1 MTAFC
6 HLKHFGYFSL
16 TLFSSN
22 RRNEKAIPVNHY
34 SLICVFQSICSSY
47 SRSSTLCAFISFTH
61 RCNSS
66 FSTNNWTSRAMHFA
80 PFGKSWRL
88 FVKREKNRIEKRKM
102 INVAFLFFF
111 HFFVHCRLC
120 LFTCGFCTSK
130 TDDRKI
136 KTTMKSIG
144 ISVSR
149 KRACGHWQEGLE
161 YLGEMNVRCTK
172 NQCNNCNTV
181 QAIFFS
187 TSCTSTSILFKTLSS
202 NSLAAQY
209 GTYILHEGF

>member
-1 MTAFC
+1 MIQLMTAFC

-61 RCNSS
+61 RSNSS

-102 INVAFLFFF
+102 INVAFLFFSIF
-111 HFFVHCRLC
+111 LYIVVFVC
-120 LFTCGFCTSK
+120 LPVVFVPPK
-130 TDDRKI
+130 QMIVKLRQQ
-136 KTTMKSIG
+136 
-144 ISVSR
+144 
-149 KRACGHWQEGLE
+149 W
-161 YLGEMNVRCTK
+161 
-172 NQCNNCNTV
+172 NQ
-181 QAIFFS
+181 
-187 TSCTSTSILFKTLSS
+187 
-202 NSLAAQY
+202 
-209 GTYILHEGF
+209 